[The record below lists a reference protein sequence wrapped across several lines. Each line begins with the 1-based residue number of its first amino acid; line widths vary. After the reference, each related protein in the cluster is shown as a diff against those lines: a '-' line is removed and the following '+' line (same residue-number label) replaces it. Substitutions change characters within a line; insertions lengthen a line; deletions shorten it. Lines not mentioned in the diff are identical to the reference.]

1 MRVVTLSICLG
12 VSLRRQVSASADSC
26 KPYFLTTFSA
36 SLQVDEST
44 QAGPL
49 AIISSGSPKTSL
61 RTTHSTCAGAHAIA
75 KRPPFTADNR
85 LRMVL
90 ISTISAPHPS
100 SCCVISC
107 NSSKGIQGFSSRAL
121 PPPDRRNTTV
131 SCAVNPCTRS
141 SAACVPRQEPSSGT
155 GCPPSKQR
163 IWAIGPFICPYF
175 VTTTPSAIRF
185 PRQSDAAF
193 AICHAAFPAA
203 TRTIFPVPKRYPCS
217 ARTTATSGKTA

>member
-1 MRVVTLSICLG
+1 MFLCEGKSAHRRTAVSRTFNDILRILAGRRIDTSRSACNHIQRV
-12 VSLRRQVSASADSC
+12 
-26 KPYFLTTFSA
+26 
-36 SLQVDEST
+36 T
-44 QAGPL
+44 QDIAQDDAQHLCRG
-49 AIISSGSPKTSL
+49 ARHSKTP
-61 RTTHSTCAGAHAIA
+61 A
-75 KRPPFTADNR
+75 FTADNR

-163 IWAIGPFICPYF
+163 IWAIGPLYAH
-175 VTTTPSAIRF
+175 TL
-185 PRQSDAAF
+185 
-193 AICHAAFPAA
+193 
-203 TRTIFPVPKRYPCS
+203 
-217 ARTTATSGKTA
+217 